1 MKRALVSLAL
11 SVLAFT
17 AALAFALPALAA
29 NDAATAKAGAGA
41 SVEGGASLGG
51 TGINNTPGALGTGI
65 DVNAKPAGTIKL
77 PPDKKETVEGKKE
90 AVEGSKDADPGKAS
104 AGASRPRGSLA
115 DEADKQDEEFRRKQ
129 RLERVK

>member
-1 MKRALVSLAL
+1 MKRALLSLAL

-51 TGINNTPGALGTGI
+51 TGINNTPGGTGI
-65 DVNAKPAGTIKL
+65 DVNAKPAGTLKL

-90 AVEGSKDADPGKAS
+90 AVEGGKDGDPGKSS

-129 RLERVK
+129 RLERRK